1 MTGPVVGIAGAGY
14 VVTRF
19 WGELPV
25 RGVPTSY
32 VDAVAAAG
40 GRPVI
45 LPPGHALD
53 VLDMVDAVV
62 LAGGG
67 DVDPTLYGPPDD
79 RAMGVD
85 RGRDEREIALVHA
98 LRSRSIPLLGV
109 CRGLQVLT
117 VADGGSLIADLGP
130 DLPHVAPDVGHAVE
144 TSSGSVLATLLGTAL
159 TVSSLHHQAVGR
171 LGSGWLPTCRTPD
184 GRLEGVEWVAPGW
197 WPALGVQWH
206 PELDSSGE
214 ALFGWLVGAAASR
227 ARESVRCGCGAS
239 CGQASGRSDP
249 LTPRV
254 RPRMHR

>member
-1 MTGPVVGIAGAGY
+1 VSGPVIGIAGAGY
-14 VVTRF
+14 VVNRF

-53 VLDMVDAVV
+53 LLDMVDAVV

-79 RAMGVD
+79 RAIEVD
-85 RGRDEREIALVHA
+85 RARDEGEIALVRA
-98 LRSRSIPLLGV
+98 LRSRGIPLLAV

-117 VADGGSLIADLGP
+117 VADGGSLITDLGP
-130 DLPHVAPDVGHAVE
+130 DQPHVAPEVGHAVK
-144 TSSGSVLATLLGTAL
+144 TSSGTLLASLIGTAC
-159 TVSSLHHQAVGR
+159 TVSSLHHQAVAR
-171 LGSGWLPTCRTPD
+171 LGSGWLPTCRAAD
-184 GRLEGVEWVAPGW
+184 GCIEGVEWVAPGW

-206 PELDSSGE
+206 PELDSTGTE
-214 ALFGWLVGAAASR
+214 LFGWLVRMAIKRPLHDRLAGWRTLPTVVSGAT
-227 ARESVRCGCGAS
+227 VG
-239 CGQASGRSDP
+239 
-249 LTPRV
+249 TV
-254 RPRMHR
+254 